1 MDDSVSRFWDKY
13 IIKSRCYGVSE
24 PIVRWYVIRAEDY
37 IRAFKNHRLK
47 SHTASM
53 LSDYLQEIG
62 GNENLLDWQ
71 FRQVVASLKI
81 LFVDMV
87 STDWAASFPWD
98 DWDALAH
105 KLPKNHATVARSYSQ
120 NDSNVT
126 FSDYPSQHKIKE
138 LFADVIERVAVEI
151 RLRQYSIRTEQS
163 YIHWLCRFISFNS
176 FAHPNTLEA
185 SDVTRYLE
193 YLAVIRKVSAST
205 QNQALNAIAFV
216 YKKVLQID
224 IGNFSEFVRSKK
236 PKNLPVVLAREE
248 VKALIGEIKHDVYK
262 LMASLMYGCG
272 MRLMECVRLRV
283 LDIDFGYKQIF
294 IRAGKGGKD
303 RVVPLP
309 VKLVGEIRVQMDKVA
324 AFHIQ
329 DMGDGVA
336 GVYLPDALARKY
348 PNACKELKWQYLFPA
363 IRPAEDPRTLV
374 RRRHHL
380 HERSVQKNIK
390 QASINAQIMKRV
402 TSHTLRHSF
411 ATHLLESGYDIR
423 TVQELLG
430 HADVS
435 TTMIYTHVLNK
446 PGVSVNSPLDSLL

>member
-1 MDDSVSRFWDKY
+1 MDNSVARFWDKY
-13 IIKSRCYGVSE
+13 IIKSESYGVNKAV
-24 PIVRWYVIRAEDY
+24 VRWYVIRAEDY
-37 IRAFKNHRLK
+37 IRAYKNHRLK

-71 FRQVVASLKI
+71 FRQVVSSLKI

-87 STDWAASFPWD
+87 ITDWASTFPWD
-98 DWDALAH
+98 DWDALAL
-105 KLPKNHATVARSYSQ
+105 KLPKDHATVARSYSS
-120 NDSNVT
+120 NDSQVT

-138 LFADVIERVAVEI
+138 LFPDVIERVIAEV

-176 FAHPNTLEA
+176 FSHPNALDA
-185 SDVTRYLE
+185 GDIMRYLE
-193 YLAVIRKVSAST
+193 YLVVIRKVSSST
-205 QNQALNAIAFV
+205 QNQALNAIAFL
-216 YKKVLQID
+216 YKKALQID
-224 IGNFSEFVRSKK
+224 VGDFSEFVRSKK
-236 PKNLPVVLAREE
+236 PKHLPVVLAREE
-248 VKALIGEIKHDVYK
+248 VKALIGEINHDVYK

-283 LDIDFGYKQIF
+283 LDIDFAYKQIF
-294 IRAGKGGKD
+294 IRAGKGRKD

-309 VKLVGEIRVQMDKVA
+309 LKLIDNIKVQIDKVEI
-324 AFHIQ
+324 FHKQ
-329 DMGDGVA
+329 DLSDGLG
-336 GVYLPDALARKY
+336 GVYMPDALSRKY
-348 PNACKELKWQYLFPA
+348 PNACKELKWQYLFPS
-363 IRPAEDPRTLV
+363 IRPAEDPRTLI

-390 QASINAQIMKRV
+390 QASVNAQIMKRV

-446 PGVSVNSPLDSLL
+446 PGVSVNSPLDNLY